1 MFFFGYVVI
10 SDLYLL
16 QEIVILNPL
25 FVFAEKLMLSFIDK
39 RATGIWI
46 LTFTWNVA
54 LVVFVGRTQSV
65 GWLAAEVADTDK
77 SSFISQL
84 IKDKSE
90 ISKI

>member
-1 MFFFGYVVI
+1 MFSFGYVVI

-25 FVFAEKLMLSFIDK
+25 FVFAKNLMLSFIDK

-46 LTFTWNVA
+46 LKFIWNVA

-77 SSFISQL
+77 SSSISQL